1 MRVGQRE
8 YFISYYGRKPL
19 ESTIT
24 VYIHTC
30 RPSSTQVRQRMQR
43 TYLTAYDISLNQI
56 LVVAFLTAVLL
67 SPRLLKADS
76 DLSNVIDVGVKKQI
90 FLDGFFLDSQDHL
103 RLTMHKPYRNGMI
116 LIKPD
121 RSWEMD
127 SKGNE
132 HRISLY
138 SCVLKQDGRVR
149 VWYGMGRG
157 KGSPEIRVLYAE
169 SEDGIHFK
177 KPELG
182 LHEVDGSN
190 ANNVVLPGPRIAGAA
205 VWVDPKAPPEHR
217 YKTQTKVYPPGQ
229 REKLEMHS
237 SPDGI
242 HWNIFAEPKV
252 GHIDTQNIIFWEPS
266 VGRYLFFTR
275 FWEKNLDLNKRY
287 RTIRRLE
294 SDDLVTWENEK
305 PIMLPDDR
313 DWSVHPRSGVSGK
326 PPVDFYGGAVC
337 KYEEAY
343 QAYLMFT
350 QSYWH
355 WMDWSEAGLGPATID
370 VQLAVSRNAEHFERV
385 GRRRPFISLGPEG
398 RFDSRFIWAMPNPI
412 RMGDELWI
420 YYVASNRDHS
430 RSSKIDPLAGKE
442 LSGIGRAV
450 LRLDGFVS
458 VDADYRPGQFKTPFL
473 RFQGNRLEL
482 NVDAAGGGSVRVELL
497 DEDGEPIK
505 GFGKDDAIPI
515 ARNSVRMPVVW
526 KGNPDLSA
534 LVGRTVRM
542 RFHMTNASLYAFQ
555 FKEIKTAE
563 N

>member
-1 MRVGQRE
+1 
-8 YFISYYGRKPL
+8 
-19 ESTIT
+19 
-24 VYIHTC
+24 
-30 RPSSTQVRQRMQR
+30 MQR
-43 TYLTAYDISLNQI
+43 TSLAACCVS
-56 LVVAFLTAVLL
+56 LRHMFLAAFLSAAPLF
-67 SPRLLKADS
+67 PRLLNAEVDQP
-76 DLSNVIDVGVKKQI
+76 NVIDVGSKKQI
-90 FLDGFFLDSQDHL
+90 FLDGLFLDSQDHV
-103 RLTMHKPYRNGMI
+103 RLTMHKPYRDGQI

-121 RSWEMD
+121 RPWEMD
-127 SKGNE
+127 PEGNE
-132 HRISLY
+132 ERISLY
-138 SCVLKQDGRVR
+138 SCVRKEDGRVR
-149 VWYGMGRG
+149 IWYGSCRG
-157 KGSPEIRVLYAE
+157 VGMSEIRVAYAE
-169 SEDGIHFK
+169 SEDGIHFL
-177 KPELG
+177 KPKLG
-182 LHEVDGSN
+182 LHEVDGSKE
-190 ANNVVLPGPRIAGAA
+190 NNIVLPGPRIAGAA

-242 HWNIFAEPKV
+242 HWKLFAEPKV
-252 GHIDTQNIIFWEPS
+252 GHIDTQNIILWEPS

-287 RTIRRLE
+287 RTVRRLE

-305 PIMLPDDR
+305 PIMVPDDR
-313 DWSVHPRSGVSGK
+313 DWSIHPRSGVSGR
-326 PPVDFYGGAVC
+326 PPVDFYGGAVF
-337 KYEEAY
+337 KYEEAD

-355 WMDWSEAGLGPATID
+355 WMDWGEAGLGPATID
-370 VQLAVSRNAEHFERV
+370 VQLAVSRDPEHFERIG
-385 GRRRPFISLGPEG
+385 GRSAFIGLGPEG

-430 RSSKIDPLAGKE
+430 KSKILDPAAEKDM
-442 LSGIGRAV
+442 SGIGRAV

-458 VDADYRPGQFKTPFL
+458 VDADYRPGRFTTPPL
-473 RFQGNRLEL
+473 RFQGNHLEL
-482 NVDAAGGGSVRVELL
+482 NIDAAGGGSVRVELL
-497 DEDGEPIK
+497 DENREPIK
-505 GFGKDDAIPI
+505 GFGKDEAIPI

-534 LVGRTVRM
+534 LAGRTVRM

-555 FKEIKTAE
+555 FKEIDTAE